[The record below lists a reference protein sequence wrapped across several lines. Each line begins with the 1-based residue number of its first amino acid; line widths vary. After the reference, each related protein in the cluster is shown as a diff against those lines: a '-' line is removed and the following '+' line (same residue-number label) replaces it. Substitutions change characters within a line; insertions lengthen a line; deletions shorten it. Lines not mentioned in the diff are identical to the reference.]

1 MSASPTLAALSWRVG
16 LSTGGV
22 VSSSTQVPCAILSL
36 QLADPISGTRT
47 VQVQL
52 DSSTVQ
58 AIAADN
64 ARIQAAITSPPQ

>member
-1 MSASPTLAALSWRVG
+1 MNPTHTSRCCHGATVRLAPPPL
-16 LSTGGV
+16 
-22 VSSSTQVPCAILSL
+22 
-36 QLADPISGTRT
+36 
-47 VQVQL
+47 QVQL